1 MGTSASSKGPK
12 SGVALV
18 PPWVGPSP
26 GPAEPARFGP
36 ARTSLGGF
44 GQSGSAD
51 ALRRGLGHYAK
62 RGLGGGGAGT
72 ARFSRTAELAGG
84 FADVLQALRDG
95 TPIPSDIPLD
105 PADLAG
111 KSQQEVADAIIE
123 AVAPADGSQDAEASR
138 DSAARAFA
146 EVLAQ
151 DPNADMTALTVD
163 QVEFFFERFLANDL
177 VARIQ
182 LDVGSAVIEKA
193 PDAVTGLNRLQQMQ
207 DFVRQQFA
215 ASVRELK
222 AAGQRLTQGT
232 GNALARAAISAT
244 LTIFEGWVE

>member
-1 MGTSASSKGPK
+1 MGTSASSRGPK

-26 GPAEPARFGP
+26 GPAQAARFGS
-36 ARTSLGGF
+36 ARTNLGSF
-44 GQSGSAD
+44 AQTGSAD
-51 ALRRGLGHYAK
+51 ALKRGLGHYAQ
-62 RGLGGGGAGT
+62 RGLGGAGGGT
-72 ARFSRTAELAGG
+72 ARFSRTAQLAGG

-95 TPIPSDIPLD
+95 APVPAEIPLD

-111 KSQQEVADAIIE
+111 KSQQEIADAIID

-138 DSAARAFA
+138 DSAARAFG

-151 DPNADMTALTVD
+151 DPNADMAALTVE

-182 LDVGSAVIEKA
+182 LDVGSAVLEKA
-193 PDAVTGLNRLQQMQ
+193 PDAVTGMNRLQQMQ

-215 ASVRELK
+215 MSVRDLRV
-222 AAGQRLTQGT
+222 AGQRLTQGT
-232 GNALARAAISAT
+232 GTALARAAISAT
-244 LTIFEGWVE
+244 LQVFEGWVE